1 MTLEELWQ
9 VLDAADP
16 SSSGSSGRRR
26 LLADTLDELASLG
39 LVELPSSRSY
49 DRTANPPLPRFVT
62 RPAVAAPTRK
72 STAVMWHPK
81 LAWAASARLTADQ
94 EQLLVKVNRWLFRS
108 RGDLVVPLRE
118 RSLEILGDEKALD
131 GKLATSLFA
140 EGRLSLDLLRA
151 RRAVPR
157 LYTERVGVGDV
168 LLVVENSD
176 TFDSLVRVLT
186 DRPGRIG
193 SVGWGAGGGFEASV
207 LSISPD
213 VREILYFGDLDR
225 DGLRIPANASRLA
238 VLSGL
243 PPVQPATPLYDALF
257 EVGQPQPG
265 QPALSESVAGPL
277 VEWLDLPQ
285 REPVRALLAS
295 GRRLAQEAVGLA
307 YLQNRAVSSTA
318 PLL

>member
-1 MTLEELWQ
+1 M
-9 VLDAADP
+9 
-16 SSSGSSGRRR
+16 
-26 LLADTLDELASLG
+26 
-39 LVELPSSRSY
+39 
-49 DRTANPPLPRFVT
+49 
-62 RPAVAAPTRK
+62 
-72 STAVMWHPK
+72 
-81 LAWAASARLTADQ
+81 
-94 EQLLVKVNRWLFRS
+94 
-108 RGDLVVPLRE
+108 PLRE

-157 LYTERVGVGDV
+157 LYTERVGDGDV

-207 LSISPD
+207 LSISRD
-213 VREILYFGDLDR
+213 VREIRYFGDLDR

-243 PPVQPATPLYDALF
+243 PAVQPAAPLYDTLF
-257 EVGQPQPG
+257 EAGQARSG
-265 QPALSESVAGPL
+265 QSTLSEDVAGPL
-277 VEWLDLPQ
+277 VEWLDEEHRTPA
-285 REPVRALLAS
+285 RALLTS
-295 GRRLAQEAVGLA
+295 GRRLAQEAVGL
-307 YLQNRAVSSTA
+307 SC
-318 PLL
+318 LLRWTGWHGL